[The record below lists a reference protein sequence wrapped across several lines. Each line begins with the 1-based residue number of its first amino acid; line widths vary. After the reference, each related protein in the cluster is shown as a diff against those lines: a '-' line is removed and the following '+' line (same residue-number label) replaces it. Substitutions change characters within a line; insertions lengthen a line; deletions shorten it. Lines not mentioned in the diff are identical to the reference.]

1 MAAGARFLDPAT
13 IPLKR
18 PGGGGGNIWA
28 TLVTI
33 TQAMTGVVVLAGLAL
48 FFFPVIEQT
57 KQYQAQK
64 ANLKAEIQRAL
75 DEQQEIKIETEH
87 MKTDPAYVEGIAR
100 DRLQM
105 GKPNETIV
113 HFPSYQQSAP
123 TKVAHPIP
131 QNDSSW

>member
-1 MAAGARFLDPAT
+1 MAAGARFLDPAS

-18 PGGGGGNIWA
+18 QGGGNIWA
-28 TLVTI
+28 TLVTV
-33 TQAMTGVVVLAGLAL
+33 TQGLTGVVVLAGLAL
-48 FFFPVIEQT
+48 FFLPVIQQT
-57 KQYQAQK
+57 QQYQAEQ
-64 ANLKAEIQRAL
+64 ATLKAKIQDAL

-87 MKTDPAYVEGIAR
+87 MKTDPAYIEGIAR

-113 HFPSYQQSAP
+113 HFPPYQP
-123 TKVAHPIP
+123 TVPTARVAHPVP